1 MGKAINDPK
10 HNDAAVRRS
19 RFTIEISGGSD
30 PKSTGGVW
38 LSIQGGGMEFK
49 EEANPTGADALRL
62 KTAGQGRWQDLILR
76 GPLSADRK
84 DIVTW
89 WKDMNDDGAPG
100 KCYRTVT
107 ITFYDR
113 SGAEVDTISY
123 NDCWLK
129 EYRLT
134 PADSNAGS
142 EYMYEEVVIDVG
154 FSTDFWT

>member
-62 KTAGQGRWQDLILR
+62 KAASATAARTRTSVTRPRASSAGRWPSGAMVSAPPC
-76 GPLSADRK
+76 GPA
-84 DIVTW
+84 
-89 WKDMNDDGAPG
+89 
-100 KCYRTVT
+100 
-107 ITFYDR
+107 R
-113 SGAEVDTISY
+113 SG
-123 NDCWLK
+123 
-129 EYRLT
+129 
-134 PADSNAGS
+134 G
-142 EYMYEEVVIDVG
+142 
-154 FSTDFWT
+154 